1 MRLKK
6 LFLICATMSIG
17 FISCN
22 KDDDDETPTF
32 EERDRGEQAIE
43 DDERLVEFLSTHFYN
58 YEEFQNPSEG
68 FDYSIEFD
76 TISGENSEKTSLL
89 ESEDLMVKSVTRDDV
104 EYDLYIL
111 KVREGEGD
119 RPTMAD
125 STLVAYTGQL
135 MNQTVFNE
143 NMVSPVWFDLPGY
156 IILDANGRP
165 GRAGGVLPGF
175 SESLVEFKSSTGYD
189 VNPDNTI
196 SWKND
201 YGIGAVFVPSG
212 LAYFSSPPSGSGI
225 PGYAPL
231 IFKINLYRTVEADH
245 DKDGIPSWMEDLDND
260 GNVFNDNTDGD
271 NFPDHSDADDDGDGT
286 PTRDEIVI
294 REDGTLELTDTNN
307 DGTPDY
313 LDPDF
318 FK

>member
-6 LFLICATMSIG
+6 LFLICATISVA
-17 FISCN
+17 FSSCN
-22 KDDDDETPTF
+22 KDDDDTPTI

-43 DDERLVEFLSTHFYN
+43 DDEKLVEFLSTHFYN
-58 YEEFQNPSEG
+58 YEEFENPSEG
-68 FDYSIEFD
+68 FDYRIKFD
-76 TISGENSEKTSLL
+76 TIAGENSDKTSLL
-89 ESEDLMVKSVTRDDV
+89 QSEDLIKKSVTQDDV
-104 EYDLYIL
+104 DYTLYIL

-125 STLVAYTGQL
+125 STLVAHTGQL
-135 MNQTVFNE
+135 IDKTVFKD

-156 IILDANGRP
+156 VVLNSQGRP
-165 GRAGGVLPGF
+165 TLVGGEIPGI
-175 SESLVEFKSSTGYD
+175 SESLVEFKSATGYD

-196 SWKND
+196 SWHND

-212 LAYFSSPPSGSGI
+212 LAYFSSPSQGSGI
-225 PGYAPL
+225 PRYAPL
-231 IFKINLYRTVEADH
+231 IYKINLYRVAEADH
-245 DKDGIPSWMEDLDND
+245 DRDGVPSRLEDVNEDQNLY
-260 GNVFNDNTDGD
+260 NDNTDGD
-271 NFPDHSDADDDGDGT
+271 SFPNYSDPDDDGDGT
-286 PTRDEIVI
+286 ATRDEILI
-294 REDGTLELTDTNN
+294 TEDGDVELIDTNN